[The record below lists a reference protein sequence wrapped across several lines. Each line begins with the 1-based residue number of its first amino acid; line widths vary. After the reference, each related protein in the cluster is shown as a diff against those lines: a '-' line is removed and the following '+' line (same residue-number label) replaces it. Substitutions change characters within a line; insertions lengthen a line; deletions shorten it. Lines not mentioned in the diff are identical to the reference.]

1 MADATF
7 WAAIALLLFIALFG
21 AAPVTPAS
29 AAVGQIDHHMTADGQ
44 HDHLAFTDHAH
55 ISAATSLDAPDA
67 VGDVMAPRSRAALVA
82 IGLLFAAA
90 LTWGLAP
97 RHTPLVGRDP
107 PRGPAVT
114 SPGQDVLSRLCIS
127 RR

>member
-29 AAVGQIDHHMTADGQ
+29 AVVGQVDHHMTVDGH

-55 ISAATSLDAPDA
+55 ISAATSLDAPNA
-67 VGDVMAPRSRAALVA
+67 VGDVITPRSRVALVAVGLLFVAALV
-82 IGLLFAAA
+82 
-90 LTWGLAP
+90 WGLAP

-107 PRGPAVT
+107 PRVPAVT
-114 SPGQDVLSRLCIS
+114 SPGREVLSRLCIA